1 MSAME
6 RLKKLQA
13 AKAGGSAPAT
23 PATPTPQPSPA
34 PMTSPPAATAP
45 VATPAPQPAPVKAAE
60 PLVQVKPVQPTAC
73 QTVQPKVVVK
83 HKGTTETEW
92 YAQPIEEEE
101 GLGIM
106 IYGGKNCSKTTTAL
120 SVTLLPTALHPEPTI
135 DAPNEYTVACLSFD
149 LQTNRIKKEIYK
161 NNPNIVVFDPLFYRT
176 KETDQDNLDSATKTY
191 NYVRW
196 LLTEGPI
203 YQMKPHFILIDGL
216 EIFKEVFEMAMKQML
231 EIPAYGK
238 ADWSAWR
245 KRTDLMDD
253 IDICCKRL
261 AKKVVMY
268 TSYTK
273 FREVQEKGSNV
284 ITLVEPNWA
293 GNTKSKTGIVIRV
306 EMTKN
311 DSGGREYL
319 ASVEGSKVLSMPTTS
334 APQRV
339 GYIDEHNQPQV
350 IGIKALGTL

>member
-1 MSAME
+1 
-6 RLKKLQA
+6 
-13 AKAGGSAPAT
+13 
-23 PATPTPQPSPA
+23 
-34 PMTSPPAATAP
+34 
-45 VATPAPQPAPVKAAE
+45 
-60 PLVQVKPVQPTAC
+60 
-73 QTVQPKVVVK
+73 
-83 HKGTTETEW
+83 
-92 YAQPIEEEE
+92 
-101 GLGIM
+101 M

-238 ADWSAWR
+238 ADWTAWR

-261 AKKVVMY
+261 AKKVVIY

-284 ITLVEPNWA
+284 VTLVEPNWA

>member
-13 AKAGGSAPAT
+13 AKIGGSTPSTPVAPTPQPTPQPQPAPVQTPAPVTAPPAT
-23 PATPTPQPSPA
+23 PAS
-34 PMTSPPAATAP
+34 
-45 VATPAPQPAPVKAAE
+45 VATPAPAKAAE
-60 PLVQVKPVQPTAC
+60 PLVQVKPA
-73 QTVQPKVVVK
+73 QPKVVVR

-92 YAQPIEEEE
+92 HAQPIEEEE

-238 ADWSAWR
+238 ADWTAWR

-261 AKKVVMY
+261 AKKVVIY

-284 ITLVEPNWA
+284 VTLVEPNWA